1 LFGSLLNEVE
11 RLKLPKGQFVIFG
24 SGPLSIRNLRDA
36 NDIDLIVKSQ
46 LWEELSKK
54 YSVMGNKLIK
64 IGKKEIYRDWKPWF
78 NDVNVLIDSAEIIN
92 GYCFVRL
99 EYLLKWKKDMNRKKD
114 IGDIKTITEFLNV

>member
-1 LFGSLLNEVE
+1 MFGSLLNEVE